1 MPQAHAL
8 ITGDAYLPVSASGAN
23 HWSAAVLVFS
33 EKAVPY
39 SVCMSQQLPSISTA
53 ADNSILAG
61 CHQVVRQ
68 ALFLIYKFASYCQT
82 QHKQVCC
89 LIPEQRKIQNPVLK
103 T

>member
-33 EKAVPY
+33 EKVVPY

-53 ADNSILAG
+53 ADAAARVEVKRNDSWWRLPWRLPFSL
-61 CHQVVRQ
+61 CTFH
-68 ALFLIYKFASYCQT
+68 L
-82 QHKQVCC
+82 
-89 LIPEQRKIQNPVLK
+89 
-103 T
+103 